1 MAGTAESTVNAGE
14 SNGCEAPR
22 ESWTTTRITVS
33 VELNPLGVHGTIW
46 GFVGPAAKDLMAW
59 LAPPP
64 KEYETLIWTGSPS
77 GSVTSKE
84 MSWVFPAVQD
94 VAALRRREDRS
105 GPGLPSGCERPS
117 ERVDVESEGELR
129 RLRGLRKDEGKQGG
143 RRKED
148 DQQQD
153 RCAES
158 SEGGCRPPTHPKS
171 QRLARHQGLSRSAPI
186 CTYRIH
192 SVTKSPDD
200 NQGEHKSSHG
210 A

>member
-33 VELNPLGVHGTIW
+33 VELNPVGVRGDRELDRAARLGRHEIAA
-46 GFVGPAAKDLMAW
+46 VGDAIPVVIDKESVRQQVFARHRDVDL
-59 LAPPP
+59 
-64 KEYETLIWTGSPS
+64 
-77 GSVTSKE
+77 
-84 MSWVFPAVQD
+84 
-94 VAALRRREDRS
+94 VALHRQEDRS
-105 GPGLPSGCERPS
+105 GPGLSSGCERPS
-117 ERVDVESEGELR
+117 ERVDVEREGELR
-129 RLRGLRKDEGKQGG
+129 RLRGLRKDEWKQGG

-200 NQGEHKSSHG
+200 NQGEHKS
-210 A
+210 